1 MRIPLP
7 SAAFR
12 RTAPFRRTA
21 ALAATGAIVGAGL
34 FFAGSAPA
42 QASSLCSGVEV
53 DHASLVD
60 VEGTDVARG
69 TLYLYYDSSTGKNCA
84 YATNNTGVRHEM
96 DVYITRCAAGTGQ
109 TVSTCQDSDPLVTGT
124 ANDDYGNYI
133 SYAGP
138 VNTLGSAAGVCIK
151 AFGGIDTGT
160 EYASAFIGGHCG

>member
-1 MRIPLP
+1 MKVPLT
-7 SAAFR
+7 SDAFRAFR
-12 RTAPFRRTA
+12 RTAAMTA
-21 ALAATGAIVGAGL
+21 TTAIVGAGL
-34 FFAGSAPA
+34 FVFTGSAPA

-69 TLYLYYDSSTGKNCA
+69 TLYLYYDASTGKNCA
-84 YATNNTGVRHEM
+84 YATNNTGVRHDM

-109 TVSTCQDSDPLVTGT
+109 TVSSCQDSDPLVPGT

-138 VNTLGSAAGVCIK
+138 VNTLGSASGVCIK